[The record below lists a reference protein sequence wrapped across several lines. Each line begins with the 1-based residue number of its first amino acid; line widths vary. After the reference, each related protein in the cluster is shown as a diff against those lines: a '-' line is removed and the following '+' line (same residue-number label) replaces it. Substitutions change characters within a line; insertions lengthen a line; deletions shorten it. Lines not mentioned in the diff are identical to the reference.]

1 MLSNSVPSSPADP
14 RRRSDGWA
22 AWRAVA
28 GNAAATA
35 ILAGLF
41 AAWELAC
48 RLGRVPQWLLPAPSQ
63 IVTELWDARAIL
75 PGHVLVTAT
84 EVAAGFGAAV
94 LAGVPLS
101 VLIVSSPLAR
111 KVTYPPLLILQSVP
125 KVALAPVILLWV
137 GYGTGSKILIAALTA
152 FFPII
157 INTTTGMN
165 AVPAELLELS
175 RSLDAPALKTFWKV
189 RLPFAMP
196 YLFSGMKVAMALAVI
211 GAVVGEFVGS
221 DRGLGYLILTFSSTM
236 NTPLVFG
243 AMAVLAI
250 LGIVMFYAVAVA
262 ERLVCPWYAATEDAR
277 YV

>member
-1 MLSNSVPSSPADP
+1 MLSNSAPSSPADL
-14 RRRSDGWA
+14 RQRSDKSA

-28 GNAAATA
+28 GNAAAAA

-41 AAWELAC
+41 FAWELAC

-75 PGHVLVTAT
+75 PVHILATAT

-165 AVPAELLELS
+165 AVPAELLELC

-196 YLFSGMKVAMALAVI
+196 YLFSGMKVAMSLAVI

-262 ERLVCPWYAATEDAR
+262 ERLVCPWYAVTEETR
-277 YV
+277 YI